1 MRRVRVMRAW
11 RIRVVRSHSRT
22 QFTSFT
28 GTKVQILIRL
38 RARMLALALPAAG
51 AVRGGKDGKG
61 RPISAPVP

>member
-1 MRRVRVMRAW
+1 MRAW
-11 RIRVVRSHSRT
+11 RIRVRLHSRT

-28 GTKVQILIRL
+28 GTKVHILTRL

-61 RPISAPVP
+61 RPISAPVALIEPE